1 MQKANNTTRGS
12 VLQEAPKAR
21 ESLVI
26 MTLQDLSTEGRAE
39 GALALGTGAA
49 QRLNRHGWTW
59 GSPQPESKH
68 RIPLAPTE
76 ADGLLSDTLC
86 SHPLQKGVASVRPPV
101 ACSSSYNPMSST
113 FPRWQRPTTKRTVPC
128 VPSAP
133 LAVGFVALFTVRSTL
148 LPDSSD
154 QG

>member
-1 MQKANNTTRGS
+1 M
-12 VLQEAPKAR
+12 LQEAPKAR

-76 ADGLLSDTLC
+76 ADGVNTSQAGEPQG
-86 SHPLQKGVASVRPPV
+86 SERLQVHATQAV
-101 ACSSSYNPMSST
+101 ST
-113 FPRWQRPTTKRTVPC
+113 GTREQT
-128 VPSAP
+128 
-133 LAVGFVALFTVRSTL
+133 
-148 LPDSSD
+148 
-154 QG
+154 